1 MNRFKEGVLRELRD
15 IKLTDQKKR
24 EMAKKARLQSKVRR
38 SGQWQY
44 RIVLA
49 TFALC
54 VIAFSY
60 LFSQDEGNK
69 SGGLQGAVFQHE
81 KNTSNFWTFL
91 EYDLVRGLLLLSFF
105 ICATLIV
112 KHILKKRGYG
122 LPICIECG
130 GNWSQKQARKFFWE
144 NREIECSHCGKKQ
157 YRTKKSV
164 QLGLLLNIPISL
176 IAIMSNFFDN
186 FLVGITYYLVSVM
199 IYYHQLV
206 PYLFDLQEEDPTN
219 DPLW

>member
-1 MNRFKEGVLRELRD
+1 MNRFKEDVLRELKD

-24 EMAKKARLQSKVRR
+24 EMAKKARLQNTMRR
-38 SGQWQY
+38 SGKWQS

-54 VIAFSY
+54 VFAFSY
-60 LFSQDEGNK
+60 IYSQDEENK
-69 SGGLQGAVFQHE
+69 SGGLQGAALQYE
-81 KNTSNFWTFL
+81 KNTSNFWIFL
-91 EYDLVRGLLLLSFF
+91 EYDLMRGLLLLSFF
-105 ICATLIV
+105 ICTTLIV
-112 KHILKKRGYG
+112 KRILKKRGYG
-122 LPICIECG
+122 LPVCIECG
-130 GNWSQKQARKFFWE
+130 ENWSQKQARKLFWE
-144 NREIECSHCGKKQ
+144 NRKIECSHCGKKQ

-176 IAIMSNFFDN
+176 IAIISNFFDN
-186 FLVGITYYLVSVM
+186 FLVGITFYLVSVM
-199 IYYHQLV
+199 IYYLRLV